1 MYFSFTRFS
10 PPQAHASN
18 SSASASSSATSSP
31 TNSITSIYSLPPF
44 FLNDSHHTTALAT
57 TSTCAYPSW
66 PRRTSLTTSPLLG
79 ATTDLDEQPATSYIS
94 DDDLFPDVFSDSDED
109 YSPAASPRIRPVNLM
124 TPARVQTPIG
134 SVHASVPRDLYA
146 LGGGGANVAATMV
159 DGEDQATLVPKPTL
173 AERMAM
179 KKMKASSSSSSSLMV
194 SVFGGEGQ
202 QRRRRRRSSRK
213 SSAPGEKLSP
223 ILEGG
228 E

>member
-1 MYFSFTRFS
+1 MTY
-10 PPQAHASN
+10 
-18 SSASASSSATSSP
+18 
-31 TNSITSIYSLPPF
+31 
-44 FLNDSHHTTALAT
+44 
-57 TSTCAYPSW
+57 
-66 PRRTSLTTSPLLG
+66 
-79 ATTDLDEQPATSYIS
+79 LDEQPATSYIS

-124 TPARVQTPIG
+124 TPAAVQTPIG
-134 SVHASVPRDLYA
+134 SVHASVPRNLYA
-146 LGGGGANVAATMV
+146 LGGGGANVA
-159 DGEDQATLVPKPTL
+159 ATLVPKPTL

-179 KKMKASSSSSSSLMV
+179 KKMKSSSSSLSSSSMV

-213 SSAPGEKLSP
+213 SSAAGEKLSP